1 MAEEPYPCW
10 RYRITKSGEISAK
23 IFMSDAVPPGYVD
36 SPAKC
41 KKKGEKSPEDP
52 EL

>member
-1 MAEEPYPCW
+1 MKKEPYPVW
-10 RYRITKSGEISAK
+10 MYRLTKSGDVSAK

-41 KKKGEKSPEDP
+41 VKKTKETE
-52 EL
+52 